1 MPEDEEGQNGQ
12 ANVVVLTG
20 PNARTAENRL
30 LAFIRGNT
38 TKIVSEWEAF
48 AKTLIPSAD
57 SMSPHALRDHIYQ
70 ILAFIMLDMAS
81 YQTPAEQTKKSQGEK
96 KQSQSVTAAQT
107 HAAVRFAGGFDIG
120 QMASEYRALRASV
133 LKLWTETS
141 PAFDDVDIS
150 DMIRFNESI
159 DQELAES
166 VNFYMNEVARSR
178 DLVVGILGHDLRS
191 PLQAIALSTELSLHM
206 GQLNER
212 QTMLSKKVL
221 ESTDRMGA
229 LINDLLDV
237 TRARF
242 GAGLSVVRAM
252 MNMGTVAEQV
262 VDEVRMVHPDR
273 TIELSVSG
281 ILVGEWDKARIGQV
295 FSNLLNN
302 AMQYG
307 SYSVPVRVGLKGDP
321 KAVTLTVGN
330 DGVTI
335 PADKLKTI
343 FDPLTR
349 LVTEEDVVP
358 TSGNLGL
365 GLYITKEVVV
375 AHGGTIE
382 VTSSEMEGTIFT
394 ARFPRSQPDPTL
406 HEVENN
412 PALGARRHV

>member
-1 MPEDEEGQNGQ
+1 MPATEGGQ
-12 ANVVVLTG
+12 DGHLNLVALIGSDSDAAT
-20 PNARTAENRL
+20 NRL
-30 LAFIRGNT
+30 PAFIKNKT
-38 TKIVSEWEAF
+38 TEIVREWEAF
-48 AKTLIPSAD
+48 AKTLIPAAD
-57 SMSPHALRDHIYQ
+57 DMSPHALRDHIHQ
-70 ILAFIMLDMAS
+70 ILAFIILDMAS
-81 YQTPAEQTKKSQGEK
+81 CQTATEQTQKSHGEK
-96 KQSQSVTAAQT
+96 KQTQLITAAQT
-107 HAAVRFAGGFDIG
+107 HAALRFAGGFDIG

-133 LKLWTETS
+133 LKLWTNTS
-141 PAFDDVDIS
+141 PAFDAVDIV

-166 VNFYMNEVARSR
+166 VNFYTDRVAQARE
-178 DLVVGILGHDLRS
+178 LVVGILGHDLRS

-221 ESTDRMGA
+221 ESTLRMSA

-242 GAGLSVVRAM
+242 GSGLPVVRAV

-262 VDEVRMVHPDR
+262 VDEVRMANPHR
-273 TIELSVSG
+273 MIELSVSG
-281 ILVGEWDKARIGQV
+281 IMVGGWDKARIGQV

-307 SYSVPVRVGLKGDP
+307 SRSMPVRVGLKGDP

-330 DGVTI
+330 DGVPI
-335 PADKLKTI
+335 PADKLKMI
-343 FDPLTR
+343 FDPLIR
-349 LVTEEDVVP
+349 VVTEQDVIA

-382 VTSSEMEGTIFT
+382 VTSSEVDGTLFT
-394 ARFPRSQPDPTL
+394 ARFPRVQSD
-406 HEVENN
+406 
-412 PALGARRHV
+412 PALRDVLRQA